1 MSKKDGLS
9 ELEELNRMGIPASH
23 DLDREIKAYFSKA
36 NQAKKSSLG
45 EEEKSMAPFNKL
57 MKIEAFGFKDGNLQ
71 HNMPCPVCMSEP
83 ATYINDNDY
92 SFFGP
97 CTKCYTKG
105 FRMVTP
111 AENRREKEEEGTFKK
126 WWRAWV

>member
-1 MSKKDGLS
+1 MSKENSLS
-9 ELEELNRMGIPASH
+9 ELEELNRMGIPVSH
-23 DLDREIKAYFSKA
+23 DLEREIKAYFSKA
-36 NQAKKSSLG
+36 IQAKKNSLG
-45 EEEKSMAPFNKL
+45 EKEKNTDPSTKL
-57 MKIEAFGFKDGNLQ
+57 IEVKVFGFKDGNLQ
-71 HNMPCPVCMSEP
+71 HNMPCPVCMSKP

-92 SFFGP
+92 SYFGP

-105 FRMVTP
+105 FRMATP